1 MKKTISYK
9 IGVATIF
16 MVSAFVTVLFSTVT
30 LTSVMFFQMSQ
41 SMFSDVDM
49 IMTTANSF
57 EGSTNLNRNQYGL
70 NPFEEEGYQAAK
82 APKPTNATTD
92 LTQSMSGIEIMST
105 SNIRQRIMESPIADK
120 IEGVSGRWTFFTQLF
135 SKQDKETK
143 IAANYLAIDSK

>member
-49 IMTTANSF
+49 IMTTASSF
-57 EGSTNLNRNQYGL
+57 EDSTNLNRNQYGL
-70 NPFEEEGYQAAK
+70 NPFEEEGYQA
-82 APKPTNATTD
+82 
-92 LTQSMSGIEIMST
+92 M
-105 SNIRQRIMESPIADK
+105 
-120 IEGVSGRWTFFTQLF
+120 
-135 SKQDKETK
+135 
-143 IAANYLAIDSK
+143 